1 MATTPFSKLAYQ
13 TLQQGKGLAGL
24 VHKDLSTRLM
34 SLVAPEAVPSTES
47 VPPELMSTLRSAMA
61 KLEERDWADAE
72 QGVYPEDLLFDARRR
87 SPCARHKITTGGD
100 SFPSVTLPRNGHPES
115 WAAMLTEAMDGR
127 SENKKG
133 VSGDCTASH
142 S

>member
-47 VPPELMSTLRSAMA
+47 VPPELMNTLRAAMA

-72 QGVYPEDLLFDARRR
+72 RGCTRKTFFSMRPGWSGPERIRWSGWISRQPGPAANSETSETYRKEPTPAFTPTTTSRI
-87 SPCARHKITTGGD
+87 SITR
-100 SFPSVTLPRNGHPES
+100 P
-115 WAAMLTEAMDGR
+115 MDI
-127 SENKKG
+127 
-133 VSGDCTASH
+133 
-142 S
+142 